1 MKLDFKKDI
10 ANFFAEAC
18 VWDNS
23 KPTRNYC
30 QSLGKVL
37 NFQLSADAMGGLDG
51 NMFNLDIEHNG
62 KATNIIGKFK
72 VSDNK
77 VMATFEAFGKT
88 AELYK
93 MVLTDELEFSISMN
107 SEDYD
112 IDGENIIL
120 NTITAPFV
128 SITDKPAN
136 DGTGIINII
145 TNFNK
150 FKFMNEE
157 EVKKLQEELAAK
169 QAEIDALKAEL
180 EKLKGSAEGDAK
192 AAEVVAEMS
201 KKLDNLTADFSAR
214 KAELAVLMASGKA
227 SIDKADNLVKVD
239 FAKDR
244 KYIKMDFAASDTVTL
259 TDAKGEQKQVFNLP
273 KETFEVLGKLGANNV
288 GALSNLKPI
297 QSEDFVNE
305 GQNGALQ
312 SAEGAAKTNSHPSF
326 TETVRGIKTA
336 YYKYTQ
342 SVQAE
347 LFGGRGLISLKNGIS
362 VLFRNYFINAV
373 IAALVGLGKTL
384 SQVATNLSITLPT
397 WTAPTA
403 DDVLTAVASVVSSQG
418 YGRMF
423 FVYNPLDAAA
433 INFDLTIENL
443 AKKGIAID
451 FVASSITP
459 GSFLAYGEGT
469 TEVDYSDEMYDHL
482 IASEGNKNIHEL
494 DMFFVAN
501 VNGAQ
506 QNAVI
511 ATTWANAITAI
522 TKA

>member
-18 VWDNS
+18 VWDNA

-37 NFQLSADAMGGLDG
+37 NFQLSPDAMGGLDG

-93 MVLTDELEFSISMN
+93 MVLTDDLEFSISMN

-120 NTITAPFV
+120 KTITAPFV
-128 SITDKPAN
+128 SITDNPAN

-150 FKFMNEE
+150 FEFMDE

-214 KAELAVLMASGKA
+214 KAELAVLMAAGKA

-239 FAKDR
+239 FSKDR
-244 KYIKMDFAASDTVTL
+244 KYIKMDFAASDIVTL

-288 GALSNLKPI
+288 GALANLKPI

-305 GQNGALQ
+305 GQGGALQ
-312 SAEGAAKTNSHPSF
+312 SAEGGAKTNSHPSF

-384 SQVATNLSITLPT
+384 TQVATNLSITLPT

-433 INFDLTIENL
+433 INFDLTNENL

-511 ATTWANAITAI
+511 ATTWAAAKTAI